1 MAAGGHFGF
10 GPLTEFAHTFT
21 TGTQANFFYLTF
33 IDDKSIEKTTSAL
46 NGHGIAGDDPTT
58 HGRSRAIESNARP
71 LKCDKNPLLNCT
83 YLNNAYIFLMIS

>member
-10 GPLTEFAHTFT
+10 GPLTEFTHTFT

-46 NGHGIAGDDPTT
+46 NGRGIAGDDPTNI
-58 HGRSRAIESNARP
+58 HPFYLYNI
-71 LKCDKNPLLNCT
+71 LLT
-83 YLNNAYIFLMIS
+83 YVIFFYSYPFKQMLFYLIL